1 MSDSLLEDY
10 KAYYAVRAEK
20 YAGNPNY
27 PNYYEAEKRLS
38 DAMQSCAV
46 LEEFRDKI
54 GDLNER
60 CASALIKDQYIL
72 EQKHFEK
79 HKEIIRVLLSKRIL
93 EKVDNYNNVNDLITM
108 VTEES
113 TKNMVEISLDEANR
127 FFVSD
132 WEYVD
137 AAEVYSNAVVPDK
150 YKADMQRWA
159 GTLRKSMSDGA
170 KDLEKSMD
178 AFQKGWKL
186 NPDVVTEYRHRR
198 LLPYTDEQ
206 IREQMERFK
215 KIINT

>member
-46 LEEFRDKI
+46 LEEFKDRI

-60 CASALIKDQYIL
+60 CATALTKDQYIL

-79 HKEIIRVLLSKRIL
+79 HKEVVRVLLANRIL
-93 EKVDNYNNVNDLITM
+93 EKVDTCANVNDLITM

-127 FFVSD
+127 YFVYD

-137 AAEVYSNAVVPDK
+137 TAEVYANAVVPDK

-159 GTLRKSMSDGA
+159 SDVRKSLSDGA
-170 KDLEKSMD
+170 KGLETNMD

-186 NPDVVTEYRHRR
+186 NPDVMTEYRHRR

-206 IREQMERFK
+206 IREQMDRFK